1 MNEISPHLPPSNSF
15 ILWLLHAAKKKSIKM
30 LVGHL
35 GLSQGAHAGD
45 STLPVELRP
54 SGALSLCMSF
64 GS

>member
-1 MNEISPHLPPSNSF
+1 MKSVLTCRLQ
-15 ILWLLHAAKKKSIKM
+15 ILLFFGCYMQQKKSIKM

-54 SGALSLCMSF
+54 SGALLLCLGF